1 MNTCLI
7 MLQAGQRSE
16 GEDRRMKKEERKRWM
31 TAGNQ
36 RQPES
41 ENRSAEENAKVAEE
55 TIGLGAVLKIAWPAV
70 FESFFISL
78 AGMIDTLMVSSIGSE
93 AVAAVG
99 LTTQPKLL
107 GLAVFIAM
115 NVAVAAIVA
124 RRKGERNQKKAN
136 ETLVCAVLLTVL
148 SGIVLSIACA
158 GLADTIMR
166 LCGSAEE
173 THDMAV
179 VYFQIIMGC
188 MMFNVISMV
197 INAAQ
202 RGAGNTKIA
211 MYTNTISNVV
221 NIIGNY
227 LLIGGHFGFPA
238 LGIRGAAIAT
248 VFGTMIACVMSI
260 LSLFRRDSFLSLP
273 LILKEKLWKR
283 LDSIGVICRLAVSTF
298 VEQVLMR
305 IGFMSTS
312 IMAADMG
319 TAALAAHQV
328 GMNALSLS
336 FSLGDGMQAA
346 AVSLIGQK
354 LGEKKPQEAK
364 SCGLMCEK
372 IGIIM
377 AVVMSVFYL
386 LFGRTLYGMFFREEE
401 IIAIGVGIAR
411 TITVIVLFQI
421 CQVIFTG
428 CLRGA
433 GDVVYTM
440 ISSCISVTF
449 IRTIVSYFCCYVL
462 GFGIYGIWMGIVA
475 DQFCRLIF
483 SSLRFVS
490 GKWTKIQI

>member
-1 MNTCLI
+1 M
-7 MLQAGQRSE
+7 E
-16 GEDRRMKKEERKRWM
+16 GTKEKKENIPD
-31 TAGNQ
+31 A
-36 RQPES
+36 
-41 ENRSAEENAKVAEE
+41 A
-55 TIGLGAVLKIAWPAV
+55 IGLGGVLKIAWPAV

-78 AGMIDTLMVSSIGSE
+78 AGMIDTLMVSGIGSE

-99 LTTQPKLL
+99 LTTQPKFL

-136 ETLVCAVLLTVL
+136 ETLMNALFLTVIA
-148 SGIVLSIACA
+148 GIVLSIVFA

-166 LCGSAEE
+166 LCGSADE

-179 VYFQIIMGC
+179 EYFRIIMGC
-188 MMFNVISMV
+188 MMFNIISMV

-211 MYTNTISNVV
+211 MYTNTISNLV

-227 LLIGGHFGFPA
+227 LLIGGHCGFPA

-248 VFGTMIACVMSI
+248 VFGTVIACAISI
-260 LSLFRRDSFLSLP
+260 LSLFRKDSFLSLP

-283 LDSIGVICRLAVSTF
+283 LDSVGVICRLAVSTF

-354 LGEKKPQEAK
+354 LGERKPQEAK
-364 SCGLMCEK
+364 HCGMLCEK
-372 IGIIM
+372 IGIVRRSQCPHFISYL
-377 AVVMSVFYL
+377 AGRSTVCSSGKRRSSQSVS
-386 LFGRTLYGMFFREEE
+386 
-401 IIAIGVGIAR
+401 ASPAR
-411 TITVIVLFQI
+411 S
-421 CQVIFTG
+421 
-428 CLRGA
+428 RS
-433 GDVVYTM
+433 
-440 ISSCISVTF
+440 SSCSRSARSFSLAAYAAQATWFTRWSAPASASPSSVRSYPTSAVTCWTLAF
-449 IRTIVSYFCCYVL
+449 TESGWASSPTSSSGWCSVPCGLSAENGRKLRSECRT
-462 GFGIYGIWMGIVA
+462 
-475 DQFCRLIF
+475 
-483 SSLRFVS
+483 
-490 GKWTKIQI
+490 

>member
-1 MNTCLI
+1 MKTTKETVSGKVVNHRDQETAEKKTI
-7 MLQAGQRSE
+7 AKKQWP
-16 GEDRRMKKEERKRWM
+16 DRD
-31 TAGNQ
+31 
-36 RQPES
+36 
-41 ENRSAEENAKVAEE
+41 
-55 TIGLGAVLKIAWPAV
+55 IGLGGVLKIAWPAV

-99 LTTQPKLL
+99 LTTQPKFL

-124 RRKGERNQKKAN
+124 RRKGEKNQRKAN
-136 ETLVCAVLLTVL
+136 ETLMNALIMTILA
-148 SGIVLSIACA
+148 GIVLSIACVC
-158 GLADTIMR
+158 LADTIMR
-166 LCGSAEE
+166 LCGSAAE

-179 VYFQIIMGC
+179 TYFQIIMGC
-188 MMFNVISMV
+188 MMFNIISMV

-211 MYTNTISNVV
+211 MYTNTISNLV

-248 VFGTMIACVMSI
+248 VFGTVIACVMSI
-260 LSLFRRDSFLSLP
+260 LSLFRKTSFLSLP
-273 LILKEKLWKR
+273 LILKEKLWKS
-283 LDSIGVICRLAVSTF
+283 LGSVDVICRLAVSTF

-354 LGEKKPQEAK
+354 LGEKKPEQAK
-364 SCGLMCEK
+364 ACGLLCEK
-372 IGIIM
+372 IGIVM
-377 AVVMSVFYL
+377 AVAMSAFYL
-386 LFGRTLYGMFFREEE
+386 LFGRALYGMFFREEE

-411 TITVIVLFQI
+411 TITIIVLFQI

-433 GDVVYTM
+433 GDVIYTM

-449 IRTIVSYFCCYVL
+449 IRTIVSYVCCYVFGL
-462 GFGIYGIWMGIVA
+462 GIYGIWMGIIA
-475 DQFCRLIF
+475 DQFFRLVF
-483 SSLRFVS
+483 SSLRFIG
-490 GKWTKIQI
+490 GKWTKIKI

>member
-1 MNTCLI
+1 M
-7 MLQAGQRSE
+7 E
-16 GEDRRMKKEERKRWM
+16 GTKEKKENIPD
-31 TAGNQ
+31 A
-36 RQPES
+36 
-41 ENRSAEENAKVAEE
+41 A
-55 TIGLGAVLKIAWPAV
+55 IGLGGVLKIAWPAV

-78 AGMIDTLMVSSIGSE
+78 AGMIDTLMVSGIGSE

-99 LTTQPKLL
+99 LTTQPKFL

-136 ETLVCAVLLTVL
+136 ETLMNALFLTVIA
-148 SGIVLSIACA
+148 GIVLSIVFA

-166 LCGSAEE
+166 LCGSADE

-179 VYFQIIMGC
+179 EYFRIIMGC
-188 MMFNVISMV
+188 MMFNIISMV

-211 MYTNTISNVV
+211 MYTNTISNLV
-221 NIIGNY
+221 NIVGNY
-227 LLIGGHFGFPA
+227 LLIGGHCGFPA

-248 VFGTMIACVMSI
+248 VFGTVIACAISI
-260 LSLFRRDSFLSLP
+260 LSLFRKDSFLSLP

-283 LDSIGVICRLAVSTF
+283 LDSVGVICRLAVSTF

-354 LGEKKPQEAK
+354 LG
-364 SCGLMCEK
+364 
-372 IGIIM
+372 
-377 AVVMSVFYL
+377 
-386 LFGRTLYGMFFREEE
+386 
-401 IIAIGVGIAR
+401 
-411 TITVIVLFQI
+411 
-421 CQVIFTG
+421 
-428 CLRGA
+428 
-433 GDVVYTM
+433 
-440 ISSCISVTF
+440 
-449 IRTIVSYFCCYVL
+449 
-462 GFGIYGIWMGIVA
+462 
-475 DQFCRLIF
+475 
-483 SSLRFVS
+483 
-490 GKWTKIQI
+490 

>member
-1 MNTCLI
+1 MKTTKETISEQVVNHRNQETAEKKTI
-7 MLQAGQRSE
+7 AQKQRP
-16 GEDRRMKKEERKRWM
+16 D
-31 TAGNQ
+31 
-36 RQPES
+36 
-41 ENRSAEENAKVAEE
+41 VD
-55 TIGLGAVLKIAWPAV
+55 IGLGGVLKIAWPAV

-78 AGMIDTLMVSSIGSE
+78 AGMIDTLMVSGIGSE

-99 LTTQPKLL
+99 LTTQPKFL

-136 ETLVCAVLLTVL
+136 ETLMNALFLTVIA
-148 SGIVLSIACA
+148 GIVLSIVFA

-166 LCGSAEE
+166 LCGSADE

-179 VYFQIIMGC
+179 EYFRIIMGC
-188 MMFNVISMV
+188 MMFNIISMV

-211 MYTNTISNVV
+211 MYTNTISNLV
-221 NIIGNY
+221 NIVGNY
-227 LLIGGHFGFPA
+227 LLIGGHCGFPA

-248 VFGTMIACVMSI
+248 VFGTVIACAISI
-260 LSLFRRDSFLSLP
+260 LSLFRKDSFLSLP

-283 LDSIGVICRLAVSTF
+283 LDSVGVICRLAVSTF

-354 LGEKKPQEAK
+354 LGEKKPEQAK
-364 SCGLMCEK
+364 ACGLLCEK

-377 AVVMSVFYL
+377 AVAMSAFYL
-386 LFGRTLYGMFFREEE
+386 LFGRALYGMFFREED
-401 IIAIGVGIAR
+401 IITIGVGIAR
-411 TITVIVLFQI
+411 TITIIVLFQI

-433 GDVVYTM
+433 GDVIYTM

-449 IRTIVSYFCCYVL
+449 IRTIVSYVCCYVFGL
-462 GFGIYGIWMGIVA
+462 GIYGIWMGIIA
-475 DQFCRLIF
+475 DQFFRLVF
-483 SSLRFVS
+483 SSLRFIG
-490 GKWTKIQI
+490 GKWTKIKI

>member
-1 MNTCLI
+1 
-7 MLQAGQRSE
+7 
-16 GEDRRMKKEERKRWM
+16 MKKTKVSKKTKEAAFAQAANRGGHKE
-31 TAGNQ
+31 A
-36 RQPES
+36 
-41 ENRSAEENAKVAEE
+41 ENRKQQ
-55 TIGLGAVLKIAWPAV
+55 TDKGIGLGGVLKIAWPAV

-78 AGMIDTLMVSSIGSE
+78 AGMIDTLMVSSIGPE

-99 LTTQPKLL
+99 LTTQPKFL

-124 RRKGERNQKKAN
+124 RRKGERNQTKAN
-136 ETLVCAVLLTVL
+136 ETLVNALLLTVL
-148 SGIVLSIACA
+148 AGIVLSAACVW
-158 GLADTIMR
+158 LADTIMH
-166 LCGSAEE
+166 LCGSADE
-173 THDMAV
+173 THGMAV
-179 VYFQIIMGC
+179 EYFQIIMGC
-188 MMFNVISMV
+188 MMLNVISMV

-211 MYTNTISNVV
+211 MYTNTISNVI

-248 VFGTMIACVMSI
+248 VFGTVIACVISI
-260 LSLFRRDSFLSLP
+260 LSLFRKDSFLSLP
-273 LILKEKLWKR
+273 LVLKERLWKR
-283 LDSIGVICRLAVSTF
+283 LDSVGVICRLAVSTF

-364 SCGLMCEK
+364 ACGLLCEK

-377 AVVMSVFYL
+377 AVLMSVFYL

-411 TITVIVLFQI
+411 TITIIVLFQI

-449 IRTIVSYFCCYVL
+449 IRTIVSYVCCYVF

-475 DQFCRLIF
+475 DQFCRLVL
-483 SSLRFVS
+483 SSLRFLS
-490 GKWTKIQI
+490 GKWTRIKI

>member
-1 MNTCLI
+1 MKTTKETVSGKVVNHRDQETAEKKTI
-7 MLQAGQRSE
+7 AKKQWP
-16 GEDRRMKKEERKRWM
+16 DRD
-31 TAGNQ
+31 
-36 RQPES
+36 
-41 ENRSAEENAKVAEE
+41 
-55 TIGLGAVLKIAWPAV
+55 IGLGGVLKIAWPAV

-99 LTTQPKLL
+99 LTTQPKFL

-124 RRKGERNQKKAN
+124 RRKGEKNQRKAN
-136 ETLVCAVLLTVL
+136 ETLMNALIMTILA
-148 SGIVLSIACA
+148 GIVLSIACVC
-158 GLADTIMR
+158 LADTIMR
-166 LCGSAEE
+166 LCGSAAE

-179 VYFQIIMGC
+179 TYFQIIMGC
-188 MMFNVISMV
+188 MMFNIISMV

-211 MYTNTISNVV
+211 MYTNTISNLV

-248 VFGTMIACVMSI
+248 VFGTVIACVMSI
-260 LSLFRRDSFLSLP
+260 LSLFRKTSFLSLP
-273 LILKEKLWKR
+273 LILKEKLWKS
-283 LDSIGVICRLAVSTF
+283 LGSVGVICRLAVSTF

-354 LGEKKPQEAK
+354 LGEKKPEQAK
-364 SCGLMCEK
+364 ACGLLCEK
-372 IGIIM
+372 IGIVM
-377 AVVMSVFYL
+377 AVAMSAFYL
-386 LFGRTLYGMFFREEE
+386 LFGRALYGMFFREEE
-401 IIAIGVGIAR
+401 IITIGVGIAH
-411 TITVIVLFQI
+411 TITIIVLFQI

-433 GDVVYTM
+433 GDVIYTM

-449 IRTIVSYFCCYVL
+449 IRTIVSYVCCYVFGL
-462 GFGIYGIWMGIVA
+462 GIYGIWMGIIA
-475 DQFCRLIF
+475 DQFFRLVF
-483 SSLRFVS
+483 SSLRFIG
-490 GKWTKIQI
+490 GKWTKIKI

>member
-1 MNTCLI
+1 
-7 MLQAGQRSE
+7 
-16 GEDRRMKKEERKRWM
+16 MKGTKEKRENLPD
-31 TAGNQ
+31 TA
-36 RQPES
+36 
-41 ENRSAEENAKVAEE
+41 
-55 TIGLGAVLKIAWPAV
+55 IGLDGVLKIAWPAV

-99 LTTQPKLL
+99 LTTQPKFL

-136 ETLVCAVLLTVL
+136 ETLMNALFLTVIA
-148 SGIVLSIACA
+148 GIVLSIAFA

-166 LCGSAEE
+166 LCGSADEK
-173 THDMAV
+173 HDMAV
-179 VYFQIIMGC
+179 EYFQIIMCC
-188 MMFNVISMV
+188 MMFNIISMV

-227 LLIGGHFGFPA
+227 LLIGGHCGFPA

-248 VFGTMIACVMSI
+248 VFGTVIACVMSI

-328 GMNALSLS
+328 
-336 FSLGDGMQAA
+336 
-346 AVSLIGQK
+346 
-354 LGEKKPQEAK
+354 
-364 SCGLMCEK
+364 
-372 IGIIM
+372 
-377 AVVMSVFYL
+377 
-386 LFGRTLYGMFFREEE
+386 
-401 IIAIGVGIAR
+401 
-411 TITVIVLFQI
+411 
-421 CQVIFTG
+421 
-428 CLRGA
+428 
-433 GDVVYTM
+433 
-440 ISSCISVTF
+440 
-449 IRTIVSYFCCYVL
+449 
-462 GFGIYGIWMGIVA
+462 
-475 DQFCRLIF
+475 
-483 SSLRFVS
+483 
-490 GKWTKIQI
+490 